1 MKKRPSFSYSVFYF
15 IMFYILYE
23 IKHFAVVR
31 QKHNVSVLFSVHVS
45 GSFKRSVFSY
55 SALHYCTQTQNVL
68 HLNTLGK
75 ISLEEEGWYLQ
86 N

>member
-15 IMFYILYE
+15 IMFQVLYE
-23 IKHFAVVR
+23 IKHLAVVR
-31 QKHNVSVLFSVHVS
+31 KHNGSVLFSVHVS
-45 GSFKRSVFSY
+45 GSFKRSVSSY
-55 SALHYCTQTQNVL
+55 SALHYYTQTPNVL
-68 HLNTLGK
+68 HLNTLSK